1 MLLFVSMGKRNVT
14 NAPHKNN
21 NFYKNWWHHVKISTQ
36 CEMHNAHKLIDDDDD
51 DDDIQHSPKH
61 TNKTVQSTHWVSF
74 VWVWQCVLFVCGC
87 VLLFLLCVCV
97 WVSVLVC
104 VCVQRCRRKRLHE
117 PIRFAKTHN
126 ADNTANVCS
135 VSASL
140 QLARYRVNINMNRNI
155 PKRNIVCPLLG
166 SVKKNPSFNKSC
178 SSNTFGNTVRLTAA
192 AADTTTKKRTSRDE
206 CFCAAFSCFGRAG
219 SFIVCG
225 VAHV

>member
-1 MLLFVSMGKRNVT
+1 MMTMMMTYSTVPNTQIR
-14 NAPHKNN
+14 P
-21 NFYKNWWHHVKISTQ
+21 YKARTECHLYGCDSV
-36 CEMHNAHKLIDDDDD
+36 CCL
-51 DDDIQHSPKH
+51 
-61 TNKTVQSTHWVSF
+61 
-74 VWVWQCVLFVCGC
+74 CVAVCC
-87 VLLFLLCVCV
+87 CFCCVCV
-97 WVSVLVC
+97 CLSECVSVC

-140 QLARYRVNINMNRNI
+140 QLARYINMNRNI